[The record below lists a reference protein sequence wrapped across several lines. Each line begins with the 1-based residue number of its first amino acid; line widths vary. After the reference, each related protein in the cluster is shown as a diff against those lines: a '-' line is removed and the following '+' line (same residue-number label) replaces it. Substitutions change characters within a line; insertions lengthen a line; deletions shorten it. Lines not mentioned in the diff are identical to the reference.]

1 MEFENKVKLL
11 RLVENTNHIVS
22 FDKDFIIIGV
32 QHEENLQIF
41 QLVLTA
47 ENLTDKFCYG
57 VNQFEMF
64 YAAVEFAIKTTST
77 ATTVFCSNTLLQ

>member
-32 QHEENLQIF
+32 QHEENLELF

-47 ENLTDKFCYG
+47 ENLTEKFCYG
-57 VNQFEMF
+57 VNQFELF
-64 YAAVEFAIKTTST
+64 YAAVKYAIGISST
-77 ATTVFCSNTLLQ
+77 ETTVFCSNNLLQ